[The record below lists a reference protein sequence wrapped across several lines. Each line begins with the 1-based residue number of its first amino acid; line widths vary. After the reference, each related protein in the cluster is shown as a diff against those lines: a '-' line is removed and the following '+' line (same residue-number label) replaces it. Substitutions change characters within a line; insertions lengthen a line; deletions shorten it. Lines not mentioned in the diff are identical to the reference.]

1 MSWATFLLLCLEPT
15 LGKEL
20 PAWLNH
26 LSSLSINNDFI
37 TLLWQSEL
45 WVGWDQVGLLFNNSC
60 QYPHHAKVFMKAR
73 VPMWLLWGKHKP
85 SEWPNSLFIYLQ
97 PTNQEINIAHKKTLM
112 PHNPKTPCP
121 SSSFTSTWGMSLT
134 TPSSANSW
142 DDSAWGK
149 VTGGSWGLAE
159 CYQLCGVHHQLHLL
173 HPTCGVIQL
182 GVKQQEGAGAYRVF
196 IIIIS
201 YMGYIIDHTFFIQLG
216 GQFSLG

>member
-182 GVKQQEGAGAYRVF
+182 GVKQQEGAGA
-196 IIIIS
+196 
-201 YMGYIIDHTFFIQLG
+201 
-216 GQFSLG
+216 